1 MTTAVKKALALAERG
16 FSVFP
21 TLHEPIEFR
30 GRTYGVKA
38 PDFRLV
44 PNGFYDST
52 RDPNIIEDWWRDN
65 PDALVGVSAGAS
77 GLVVLDIDTKGGN
90 DGFKSLEM
98 AWEEVPDTLQY
109 DTPNKGK
116 HLIYRDPGGK
126 VLPPAHPYRKMP
138 GLDRQSG
145 GSYIIWYGDI
155 PDTSLIAPAPEWLL
169 DEGVERD
176 SAEFDGDIDAWYET
190 LTPGDPNAL
199 VRKAIE
205 RIEDGDMSHGQMVEH
220 QMEAIRL
227 GAEGN
232 PGVKDLLATLEERW
246 LDRDPAA
253 HGTPENEWPFKFQEA
268 LASGI
273 QKYGEQTDLVRNLP
287 AYSLSMVPTEVPD
300 HFIIGDPADKQK
312 WSRGLQAL
320 VDATDDDHRIASILW
335 NCPVMKPL
343 SREWGLEF
351 VYERIAKARTRPEP
365 IRENPAL
372 ERAEARQAYVAT
384 TGALLT
390 DEERQIVLDHPSFV
404 DAYLAAGEQGGFANP
419 IYFRSSAWVVA
430 SLVFAFKGF
439 IPVTATDNMGL
450 CFWNITLGKS
460 GTGKTRA
467 LKFRHSF
474 LNAFF
479 GKEEDMEQPYNLGAD
494 SSPEGLHLG
503 LLQRDRLAS
512 FFGQDEGSG
521 FFRKLA
527 AKDWMSGL
535 DDTLARYYEGYVDP
549 SAKMNLREYRGK
561 SALTSMSI
569 HFYATPD
576 RLTEILNREMF
587 LSGFLARFSW
597 SIGAPPL
604 ETDDRFTVHQEDD
617 PAEFEGIPEVIEDLV
632 LDMSAASA
640 VFSKATPIKAP
651 QEVRDRIATA
661 HKTMYYL
668 AKGTENWDIIEPSVT
683 RLAETIRKCAALT
696 AMYRGSS
703 SISMVDALTA
713 ISAVEEWFENLSR
726 VAEMI
731 SAGAFQRDVEQIA
744 AWIEAKGG
752 AATKAALFDRF
763 KGMIVKDAREIEG
776 KLGYLVEAGRLNRQ
790 EVNGSVKYVVN
801 GTL

>member
-1 MTTAVKKALALAERG
+1 MKKALALSELG
-16 FSVFP
+16 YSVFP
-21 TLHEPIEFR
+21 TLSEPIRYHDKDFS
-30 GRTYGVKA
+30 VKA
-38 PDFRLV
+38 PDPRLV
-44 PNGFYDST
+44 PRGLHDST

-65 PDALVGVSAGAS
+65 PTALVGVNAGAS
-77 GLVVLDIDTKGGN
+77 GLVILDLDRKGDKN
-90 DGFKSLEM
+90 GFDSLET
-98 AWEEVPDTLQY
+98 AWEDVPVTFEY
-109 DTPNKGK
+109 ETPNLGVHKVYRAPEGKNLAPAADYKGYK
-116 HLIYRDPGGK
+116 GVDIRGG
-126 VLPPAHPYRKMP
+126 A
-138 GLDRQSG
+138 
-145 GSYIIWYGDI
+145 SYVVWYGDVPT
-155 PDTSLIAPAPEWLL
+155 PDSIAPAPEWML
-169 DEGVERD
+169 DERQVREG
-176 SAEFDGDIDAWYET
+176 AEFDGDVQAWYET
-190 LTPGDPNAL
+190 LTPGEPNAL

-205 RIEDGDMSHGQMVEH
+205 RVDSSEDLSHSEMVEH

-232 PGVKDLLATLEERW
+232 PGVKDLLATLEGRW

-253 HGTPENEWPFKFQEA
+253 HGTPESEWPFKFQEA

-320 VDATDDDHRIASILW
+320 VDATDDDNRVASILW

-365 IRENPAL
+365 TRENPAL

-384 TGALLT
+384 TGALLS

-439 IPVTATDNMGL
+439 IPVSATDKMGL
-450 CFWNITLGKS
+450 NLWNNTLGYS
-460 GTGKTRA
+460 GTGKSRA
-467 LKFRHSF
+467 IFFRDAC

-479 GKEEDMEQPYNLGAD
+479 GKEEDMEQPFNLGAD

-503 LLQRDRLAS
+503 LLQRDMRAS

-521 FFRKLA
+521 FFKKLA

-535 DDTLARYYEGYVDP
+535 DDTLSRYYEGRVDP
-549 SAKMNLREYRGK
+549 SSKISLKDYRGK
-561 SALTSMSI
+561 SALTSMTI
-569 HFYATPD
+569 QFFATPD
-576 RLTEILNREMF
+576 RLTDVLTRDMF
-587 LSGFLARFSW
+587 LSGFLARFFW
-597 SIGAPPL
+597 SIGEPPID
-604 ETDDRFTVHQEDD
+604 TDARFDMLQQDTHE
-617 PAEFEGIPEVIEDLV
+617 EFEEIPAPIQELV
-632 LDMSAASA
+632 LDLSAAA
-640 VFSKATPIKAP
+640 ATFEKPTPILAP
-651 QEVRDRIATA
+651 AEVRKRMSEA
-661 HKTMYYL
+661 HKTMHSL
-668 AKGTENWDIIEPSVT
+668 AKDSEHWDIIEPSVT

-703 SISMVDALTA
+703 IISMVDALTA

-763 KGMIVKDAREIEG
+763 KGMIVKDSRELDS
-776 KLGYLVEAGRLNRQ
+776 KLTYLVEAGRLNRQ
-790 EVNGSVKYVVN
+790 EVNSAVKYVLN
-801 GTL
+801 GGIA